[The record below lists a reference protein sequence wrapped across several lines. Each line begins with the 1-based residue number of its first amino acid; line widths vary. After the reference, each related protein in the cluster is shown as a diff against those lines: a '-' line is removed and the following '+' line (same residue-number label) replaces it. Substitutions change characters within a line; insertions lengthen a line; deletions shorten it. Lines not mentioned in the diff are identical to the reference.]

1 MALNTFKIPTD
12 EDWEIIS
19 NFVFSEEVKREDI
32 GVLSIRVANN
42 DRNDYDSVLSEG
54 ILKNFEM
61 CLNNID
67 VRSKIFSG
75 DEYPDFDLPK
85 IVRLNL
91 FHPKWMKRLP
101 IGSSFYGELKSVPD
115 KFNVLGD
122 PLLELY
128 GRYYV
133 VQDSEELV
141 VTGGMFDQR
150 PVPMNIQ
157 EIAKKINTGILRK
170 ASVGFHTRLCYCS
183 VCGEKGGFG
192 YLCCDHIP
200 GASYKVDKEYKLC
213 LIVVGTDGINSEESD
228 GVLEETSLVLEGAIA
243 SAAIVSNFSRK
254 DSSNDSSEVSL
265 DKEGSEESD
274 SSDKEEDFYYTYEVG
289 NLVKNKP
296 TKQLGGTEMKKDPG
310 KDTETND
317 STDSS
322 ENKVEVIEFLKNSFK
337 SSMDKLNERI
347 DNFGRVLDELSDKI
361 GTLQENSTK
370 ESTDLDTETG
380 TGEKEQ
386 QNENPLVVMATKLSI
401 KAFGQEEGEKKKS
414 EYAAMSQDELE
425 KAIEDLA
432 IKSKDNLGS
441 CDIGDPKRVAMGALE
456 GSIAYT
462 EFESDF

>member
-1 MALNTFKIPTD
+1 MALDTFKIPTD
-12 EDWEIIS
+12 EEWDIIS
-19 NFVFSEEVKREDI
+19 RFVLSEEVRREDI
-32 GVLSIRVANN
+32 GVISIRVANN
-42 DRNDYDSVLSEG
+42 DRNDYDSLLSEG

-67 VRSKIFSG
+67 IRSKLFPG

-85 IVRLNL
+85 IVRFNL
-91 FHPKWMKRLP
+91 FHPKWLKRLP

-115 KFNVLGD
+115 KLNVLGD

-128 GRYYV
+128 GKYYV

-141 VTGGMFDQR
+141 VTGDSFDQR
-150 PVPMNIQ
+150 PVSMSIK

-170 ASVGFHTRLCYCS
+170 ASVGFYSRLCYCS
-183 VCGEKGGFG
+183 TCGGKGEYGTLF
-192 YLCCDHIP
+192 CDHVP
-200 GASYKVDKEYKLC
+200 GAMYKIDKEYKLC
-213 LIVVGTDGINSEESD
+213 LAVIGVDGVDSEQSD
-228 GVLEETSLVLEGAIA
+228 GVLEETSLVLEGTIP
-243 SAAIVSNFSRK
+243 SAAVVSNFSRK
-254 DSSNDSSEVSL
+254 DSNDKESEIPTDKEKSDKKTDL
-265 DKEGSEESD
+265 DKEEN
-274 SSDKEEDFYYTYEVG
+274 FYYTFELS

-296 TKQLGGTEMKKDPG
+296 TKQLGGTEMKKDPE

-322 ENKVEVIEFLKNSFK
+322 EDKVEVTEFLKNSFK
-337 SSMDKLNERI
+337 SYMDKLNERI
-347 DNFGRVLDELSDKI
+347 DNFGTVLDELSDKI

-370 ESTDLDTETG
+370 ESTDLDTEA
-380 TGEKEQ
+380 GEKEQ
-386 QNENPLVVMATKLSI
+386 QNENPLVVMATKLAI

-414 EYAAMSQDELE
+414 EYAAMSRDELE

-462 EFESDF
+462 EFERDF